1 MALKSETPMPN
12 LDKVGNLV
20 IYLVDEIQKK
30 HRQRLYLTKL
40 LKLLYIIDET
50 SVKETGAPVTGLE
63 YRVWKMG
70 PVAFDVYKDLRH
82 ENSDKLSIFAE
93 AKKGEGEAAQIASVN
108 KFDDSEFSDYEIE
121 LIDRIIDQF
130 GYYQKDDLIK
140 LLHEEGS
147 LWKKIVDEQNLE
159 KKFEK
164 DNTSSYKIDLS
175 ELVADDPY
183 KLSVFKTAQESLK
196 L

>member
-1 MALKSETPMPN
+1 MPN